1 MLKKL
6 PLLTILLVAGK
17 LTSIR
22 DYWGKLTVLGPKY
35 CYFPK
40 ASKSYLIV
48 QEDQLGETRNVF
60 DDSNMNIRK
69 KHLGAAIGSNKYRE
83 EYVKDLIND
92 WNNQLILL

>member
-6 PLLTILLVAGK
+6 PLLTILQSLV

-35 CYFPK
+35 GYFPK

-48 QEDQLGETRNVF
+48 KEDKLGEAMNVF
-60 DDSNMNIRK
+60 NDSNVNITIEGKR
-69 KHLGAAIGSNKYRE
+69 HLGA
-83 EYVKDLIND
+83 V
-92 WNNQLILL
+92 ILE

>member
-6 PLLTILLVAGK
+6 PLLTILQSLV

-35 CYFPK
+35 GYIPK

-48 QEDQLGETRNVF
+48 KEDKLGEAMNVF
-60 DDSNMNIRK
+60 NDSNVNITIEGKR
-69 KHLGAAIGSNKYRE
+69 HLGA
-83 EYVKDLIND
+83 V
-92 WNNQLILL
+92 ILEQ